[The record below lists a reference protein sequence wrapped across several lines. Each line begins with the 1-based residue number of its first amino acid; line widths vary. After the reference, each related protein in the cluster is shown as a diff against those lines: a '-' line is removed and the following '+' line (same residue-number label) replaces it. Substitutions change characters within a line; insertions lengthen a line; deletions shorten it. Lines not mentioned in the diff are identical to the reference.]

1 MDGQR
6 NAENGGQEIITLTL
20 MGKLGIDPKMV
31 IRATCKDYIDTLPAD
46 EAENYVNE
54 MESAVSNA
62 IQQKI
67 DEAET
72 WLTAAETSAQN
83 AIDAC
88 STLAVQAVCAD
99 PMAGV
104 ASAGVIASAKSGA
117 ATAKATVATGNAAI
131 SQVTRIVGGFMIP
144 LPAPVTAAAQLLA
157 TADTALSALPL

>member
-1 MDGQR
+1 
-6 NAENGGQEIITLTL
+6 

-46 EAENYVNE
+46 EADSYVEE
-54 MESAVSNA
+54 MNQSTGDS
-62 IQQKI
+62 IQQRI

-72 WLTAAETSAQN
+72 WLTAAETSGQN
-83 AIDAC
+83 AIDA
-88 STLAVQAVCAD
+88 SATLAVQAVCAD

-131 SQVTRIVGGFMIP
+131 QQVTRIVSGFMLP
-144 LPAPVTAAAQLLA
+144 LPAPVTAAAELLKA
-157 TADTALSALPL
+157 ADAALAAIPV

>member
-1 MDGQR
+1 
-6 NAENGGQEIITLTL
+6 

-31 IRATCKDYIDTLPAD
+31 IRATCKKYIDTLPTDQAQ
-46 EAENYVNE
+46 AYVEE
-54 MESAVSNA
+54 MRSAVGEA

-88 STLAVQAVCAD
+88 TTLAVQAVCAD

-117 ATAKATVATGNAAI
+117 ATAKATVATGNAAVQ
-131 SQVTRIVGGFMIP
+131 QVIRIVGGFMLP
-144 LPAPVTAAAQLLA
+144 LPAPVTAAAQLLNS
-157 TADTALSALPL
+157 ADKALSALPL

>member
-1 MDGQR
+1 
-6 NAENGGQEIITLTL
+6 

-31 IRATCKDYIDTLPAD
+31 IRATCKKYIDTLPTDQA
-46 EAENYVNE
+46 EAYVEE
-54 MESAVSNA
+54 MRSAVGEA

-88 STLAVQAVCAD
+88 TTLAAQAVCAD

-117 ATAKATVATGNAAI
+117 ATAKATVATGNAAVQ
-131 SQVTRIVGGFMIP
+131 QVIRIVGGFMLP
-144 LPAPVTAAAQLLA
+144 LPAPVTAAAQLLNS
-157 TADTALSALPL
+157 ADKALSALPL

>member
-1 MDGQR
+1 
-6 NAENGGQEIITLTL
+6 
-20 MGKLGIDPKMV
+20 MV
-31 IRATCKDYIDTLPAD
+31 IRATCKDYIATLPAE
-46 EAENYVNE
+46 EAYSYVE
-54 MESAVSNA
+54 DMTKSVGDS

-72 WLTAAETSAQN
+72 WLTAAETSGQN
-83 AIDAC
+83 AIEAC

-131 SQVTRIVGGFMIP
+131 QQVIRIVGGFMLP
-144 LPAPVTAAAQLLA
+144 LPTPVTAAAQLLA
-157 TADTALSALPL
+157 SADAALSALPL

>member
-1 MDGQR
+1 
-6 NAENGGQEIITLTL
+6 

-31 IRATCKDYIDTLPAD
+31 IRATCKKYIDTLPTDQA
-46 EAENYVNE
+46 EAYVEE
-54 MESAVSNA
+54 MRSAVGEA

-72 WLTAAETSAQN
+72 WLTAAEISAQN

-88 STLAVQAVCAD
+88 TTLAVQAVCAD

-117 ATAKATVATGNAAI
+117 ATAKATVATGNAAVQ
-131 SQVTRIVGGFMIP
+131 QVIRIVGGFMLP
-144 LPAPVTAAAQLLA
+144 LPAPVTAAAQLLNS
-157 TADTALSALPL
+157 ADKALSALPL

>member
-1 MDGQR
+1 
-6 NAENGGQEIITLTL
+6 

-31 IRATCKDYIDTLPAD
+31 IRATCKKYIDTLPTDQA
-46 EAENYVNE
+46 EAYVEE
-54 MESAVSNA
+54 MRSAVGEA

-88 STLAVQAVCAD
+88 TTLAVQAVCAD

-104 ASAGVIASAKSGA
+104 ASAGVIASAKPGA
-117 ATAKATVATGNAAI
+117 ATAKATVATGNAAVQ
-131 SQVTRIVGGFMIP
+131 QVIRIVGGFMLP
-144 LPAPVTAAAQLLA
+144 LPAPVTAAAQLLNS
-157 TADTALSALPL
+157 ADKALSALPL

>member
-1 MDGQR
+1 
-6 NAENGGQEIITLTL
+6 

-31 IRATCKDYIDTLPAD
+31 IRATCKKYIDTLPTDQA
-46 EAENYVNE
+46 EAYVEE
-54 MESAVSNA
+54 MRSAVGEA

-88 STLAVQAVCAD
+88 TTLAVQAVCAD

-117 ATAKATVATGNAAI
+117 ATAKAAVATGNAAVQ
-131 SQVTRIVGGFMIP
+131 QVIRIVGGFMLP
-144 LPAPVTAAAQLLA
+144 LPAPVTAAAQLLNS
-157 TADTALSALPL
+157 ADKALSALPL

>member
-1 MDGQR
+1 
-6 NAENGGQEIITLTL
+6 

-31 IRATCKDYIDTLPAD
+31 IRATCKKYIDTLPTDQA
-46 EAENYVNE
+46 EAYVEE
-54 MESAVSNA
+54 MQSSVGDA

-88 STLAVQAVCAD
+88 TTLAVQAVCAD

-117 ATAKATVATGNAAI
+117 ATAKATVATGNAAVQ
-131 SQVTRIVGGFMIP
+131 QVIRIVGGFMLP
-144 LPAPVTAAAQLLA
+144 LPAPVTAAAQLL
-157 TADTALSALPL
+157 TSADKALSALPL

>member
-1 MDGQR
+1 
-6 NAENGGQEIITLTL
+6 
-20 MGKLGIDPKMV
+20 MV
-31 IRATCKDYIDTLPAD
+31 IRATCKKYIDTLPTDQA
-46 EAENYVNE
+46 EAYVEE
-54 MESAVSNA
+54 MQSSVGDA

-88 STLAVQAVCAD
+88 TTLAVQAVCAD

-117 ATAKATVATGNAAI
+117 ATAKATVATGNAAVQ
-131 SQVTRIVGGFMIP
+131 QVIRIVGGFMLP

-157 TADTALSALPL
+157 SADKALSALPL

>member
-1 MDGQR
+1 
-6 NAENGGQEIITLTL
+6 
-20 MGKLGIDPKMV
+20 MV
-31 IRATCKDYIDTLPAD
+31 IRATCKDYIATLPAE
-46 EAENYVNE
+46 EADSYIKDMTKSVGD
-54 MESAVSNA
+54 S

-72 WLTAAETSAQN
+72 WLTAAETSGQN
-83 AIDAC
+83 AIEAC

-131 SQVTRIVGGFMIP
+131 QQVIRIVGGFMLP

-157 TADTALSALPL
+157 SADAALSALPL

>member
-1 MDGQR
+1 MR
-6 NAENGGQEIITLTL
+6 
-20 MGKLGIDPKMV
+20 KLGIDPKMV
-31 IRATCKDYIDTLPAD
+31 IRATCKKYIDTLPTDQA
-46 EAENYVNE
+46 EAYVEE
-54 MESAVSNA
+54 MQSSVGDA

-88 STLAVQAVCAD
+88 TTLAVQAVCAD

-117 ATAKATVATGNAAI
+117 ATAKATVATGNAAVQ
-131 SQVTRIVGGFMIP
+131 QVIRIVGGFMLP

-157 TADTALSALPL
+157 SADKALSALPL

>member
-1 MDGQR
+1 
-6 NAENGGQEIITLTL
+6 

-31 IRATCKDYIDTLPAD
+31 IRATCKKYIDTLPTDQA
-46 EAENYVNE
+46 EAYVEE
-54 MESAVSNA
+54 MWSAVGEA

-88 STLAVQAVCAD
+88 TTLAVQAVCAD

-117 ATAKATVATGNAAI
+117 ATAKATVATGNAAVQ
-131 SQVTRIVGGFMIP
+131 QVIRIVGGFMLP
-144 LPAPVTAAAQLLA
+144 LPAPVTAAAQLLNS
-157 TADTALSALPL
+157 ADKALSALPL

>member
-1 MDGQR
+1 
-6 NAENGGQEIITLTL
+6 
-20 MGKLGIDPKMV
+20 MV
-31 IRATCKDYIDTLPAD
+31 IRATCKDYIATLPAE
-46 EAENYVNE
+46 EADSYVKD
-54 MESAVSNA
+54 MTKSVGDS

-72 WLTAAETSAQN
+72 WLTAAETSGQN
-83 AIDAC
+83 AIEAC

-131 SQVTRIVGGFMIP
+131 QQVIRIVGGFRLP

-157 TADTALSALPL
+157 SADAALSALPL

>member
-1 MDGQR
+1 
-6 NAENGGQEIITLTL
+6 

-31 IRATCKDYIDTLPAD
+31 IRATCKKYIDTLPTDQA
-46 EAENYVNE
+46 EAYVEE
-54 MESAVSNA
+54 MQSSVGDA

-72 WLTAAETSAQN
+72 WLTAAEASAQN

-88 STLAVQAVCAD
+88 TTLAVQAVCAD

-117 ATAKATVATGNAAI
+117 ATAKATVATGNAAVQ
-131 SQVTRIVGGFMIP
+131 QVIRIVGGFMLP

-157 TADTALSALPL
+157 SADKALSALPL

>member
-1 MDGQR
+1 
-6 NAENGGQEIITLTL
+6 
-20 MGKLGIDPKMV
+20 MGKLGIDSKMV
-31 IRATCKDYIDTLPAD
+31 IRATCKKYIDTLPTDQA
-46 EAENYVNE
+46 EAYVEE
-54 MESAVSNA
+54 MRSAVGEA

-88 STLAVQAVCAD
+88 TTLAVQAVCAD

-117 ATAKATVATGNAAI
+117 ATAKATVATGNAAVQ
-131 SQVTRIVGGFMIP
+131 QVIRIVGGFMLL
-144 LPAPVTAAAQLLA
+144 LPAPVTAAAQLLNS
-157 TADTALSALPL
+157 ADKALSALPL

>member
-1 MDGQR
+1 
-6 NAENGGQEIITLTL
+6 

-31 IRATCKDYIDTLPAD
+31 IRATCKKYIDTLPTDQA
-46 EAENYVNE
+46 EAYVEE
-54 MESAVSNA
+54 MQSAVGEA

-88 STLAVQAVCAD
+88 TTLAVQAVCAD

-117 ATAKATVATGNAAI
+117 ATAKATVATGNAAVQ
-131 SQVTRIVGGFMIP
+131 QVIRIVGGFMLP
-144 LPAPVTAAAQLLA
+144 LPAPVTAAAQLLNS
-157 TADTALSALPL
+157 ADKALSALPL

>member
-1 MDGQR
+1 
-6 NAENGGQEIITLTL
+6 

-31 IRATCKDYIDTLPAD
+31 IRATCKKYIDTLPTDQA
-46 EAENYVNE
+46 EAYVEE
-54 MESAVSNA
+54 MRSAVGEA

-88 STLAVQAVCAD
+88 TTLAVQAVCAD

-117 ATAKATVATGNAAI
+117 ATAKATVATGNAAVQ
-131 SQVTRIVGGFMIP
+131 QVIRIVGGFMLP
-144 LPAPVTAAAQLLA
+144 LPAPVTVAAQLLNS
-157 TADTALSALPL
+157 ADKALSALPL

>member
-1 MDGQR
+1 
-6 NAENGGQEIITLTL
+6 

-54 MESAVSNA
+54 MESAVGDA

-88 STLAVQAVCAD
+88 STLVVQAVCAD

-117 ATAKATVATGNAAI
+117 ATATGNAAI

-157 TADTALSALPL
+157 QANAALSALPL

>member
-1 MDGQR
+1 
-6 NAENGGQEIITLTL
+6 

-31 IRATCKDYIDTLPAD
+31 IRATCKKYIDTLPTDQA
-46 EAENYVNE
+46 EAYAEE
-54 MESAVSNA
+54 MRSAVGEA

-88 STLAVQAVCAD
+88 TTLAVQAVCAD

-117 ATAKATVATGNAAI
+117 ATAKATVATGNAAVQ
-131 SQVTRIVGGFMIP
+131 QVIRIVGGFMLP
-144 LPAPVTAAAQLLA
+144 LPAPVTAAAQLLNS
-157 TADTALSALPL
+157 ADKALSALPL

>member
-1 MDGQR
+1 
-6 NAENGGQEIITLTL
+6 
-20 MGKLGIDPKMV
+20 MV
-31 IRATCKDYIDTLPAD
+31 IRATCKDYIATLPAE
-46 EAENYVNE
+46 EADSYVE
-54 MESAVSNA
+54 DMTKSVGDS

-72 WLTAAETSAQN
+72 WLTAAETSGQN
-83 AIDAC
+83 AIEAC

-131 SQVTRIVGGFMIP
+131 QQVIRIVGGFMLP
-144 LPAPVTAAAQLLA
+144 LPTPVTAAAQLLA
-157 TADTALSALPL
+157 SADAALSALPL

>member
-1 MDGQR
+1 
-6 NAENGGQEIITLTL
+6 
-20 MGKLGIDPKMV
+20 MV
-31 IRATCKDYIDTLPAD
+31 IRATCKKYIDTLPTDQA
-46 EAENYVNE
+46 EAYVEE
-54 MESAVSNA
+54 MRSAVGEA

-88 STLAVQAVCAD
+88 TTLAVQAVCAD

-117 ATAKATVATGNAAI
+117 ATAKATVATGNAAVQ
-131 SQVTRIVGGFMIP
+131 QVIRIVGGFMLP
-144 LPAPVTAAAQLLA
+144 LPAPVTAAAQLLNS
-157 TADTALSALPL
+157 ADKALSALPL

>member
-1 MDGQR
+1 
-6 NAENGGQEIITLTL
+6 
-20 MGKLGIDPKMV
+20 MGKLGIDSKMV
-31 IRATCKDYIDTLPAD
+31 IRATCKKYIDTLPTDQA
-46 EAENYVNE
+46 EAYVEE
-54 MESAVSNA
+54 MRSAVGEA

-88 STLAVQAVCAD
+88 TTLAVQAVCAD

-117 ATAKATVATGNAAI
+117 ATAKATVATGNAAVQ
-131 SQVTRIVGGFMIP
+131 QVIRIVGGFMLP
-144 LPAPVTAAAQLLA
+144 LPAPVTAAAQLLNS
-157 TADTALSALPL
+157 ADKALSALPL

>member
-1 MDGQR
+1 
-6 NAENGGQEIITLTL
+6 

-31 IRATCKDYIDTLPAD
+31 IRATCKKYIDTLPTDQA
-46 EAENYVNE
+46 EAYVEE
-54 MESAVSNA
+54 MRSAAGEA

-88 STLAVQAVCAD
+88 TTLAVQAVCAD

-117 ATAKATVATGNAAI
+117 ATAKATVATGNAAVQ
-131 SQVTRIVGGFMIP
+131 QVIRIVGGFMLP
-144 LPAPVTAAAQLLA
+144 LPAPVTAAAQLLNS
-157 TADTALSALPL
+157 ADKALSALPL

>member
-1 MDGQR
+1 
-6 NAENGGQEIITLTL
+6 
-20 MGKLGIDPKMV
+20 MV
-31 IRATCKDYIDTLPAD
+31 IRATCKDYIATLPAE
-46 EAENYVNE
+46 EADSYVKD
-54 MESAVSNA
+54 MTKSVGDS

-72 WLTAAETSAQN
+72 WLTAAETSGQN
-83 AIDAC
+83 AIEAC

-131 SQVTRIVGGFMIP
+131 QQVIRIVGGFMLP
-144 LPAPVTAAAQLLA
+144 LPAPVTAAAQVLA
-157 TADTALSALPL
+157 SADAALSALPL

>member
-1 MDGQR
+1 
-6 NAENGGQEIITLTL
+6 

-31 IRATCKDYIDTLPAD
+31 IRATCKKYIGTLPTDQA
-46 EAENYVNE
+46 EAYVEE
-54 MESAVSNA
+54 MQSSVGDA

-88 STLAVQAVCAD
+88 TTLAVQAVCAD

-117 ATAKATVATGNAAI
+117 ATAKATVATGNAAVQ
-131 SQVTRIVGGFMIP
+131 QVIRIVGGFMLP

-157 TADTALSALPL
+157 SADKALSALPL

>member
-1 MDGQR
+1 
-6 NAENGGQEIITLTL
+6 
-20 MGKLGIDPKMV
+20 MV
-31 IRATCKDYIDTLPAD
+31 IRATCKKYIDTLPTDQA
-46 EAENYVNE
+46 EAYVEE
-54 MESAVSNA
+54 MRSAVGEA

-88 STLAVQAVCAD
+88 TTLAVQAVCAD

-131 SQVTRIVGGFMIP
+131 QQVIRIVGGFMLP
-144 LPAPVTAAAQLLA
+144 LPAPVTAAAQLLNS
-157 TADTALSALPL
+157 ADKALSALPL

>member
-1 MDGQR
+1 
-6 NAENGGQEIITLTL
+6 

-54 MESAVSNA
+54 MESAVGDG

-88 STLAVQAVCAD
+88 STLVVQAVCAD

-157 TADTALSALPL
+157 QANAALSALPL

>member
-1 MDGQR
+1 
-6 NAENGGQEIITLTL
+6 
-20 MGKLGIDPKMV
+20 MGKLGIDPEMV
-31 IRATCKDYIDTLPAD
+31 IRATCKEYIDTLPTNQA
-46 EAENYVNE
+46 EAYVEE
-54 MESAVSNA
+54 MQSSVGDA

-88 STLAVQAVCAD
+88 TTLAVQAVCAD

-117 ATAKATVATGNAAI
+117 ATAKAPVATGNAAVQ
-131 SQVTRIVGGFMIP
+131 QVVRIVGGFNLS
-144 LPAPVTAAAQLLA
+144 LPDPVTAAAQLLA
-157 TADTALSALPL
+157 SADKALSALPL

>member
-1 MDGQR
+1 
-6 NAENGGQEIITLTL
+6 

-31 IRATCKDYIDTLPAD
+31 IRATSKKYIDTLPTDQA
-46 EAENYVNE
+46 EAYVEE
-54 MESAVSNA
+54 MQSSVGDA

-88 STLAVQAVCAD
+88 TTLAVQAVCAD

-117 ATAKATVATGNAAI
+117 ATAKATVATGNAAVQ
-131 SQVTRIVGGFMIP
+131 QVIRIVGGFMLP

-157 TADTALSALPL
+157 SADKALSALPL

>member
-1 MDGQR
+1 
-6 NAENGGQEIITLTL
+6 
-20 MGKLGIDPKMV
+20 MV
-31 IRATCKDYIDTLPAD
+31 IRATCKDYIATLPAE
-46 EAENYVNE
+46 EADSYVE
-54 MESAVSNA
+54 DMTKSVGDS

-72 WLTAAETSAQN
+72 WLTAAETSGQN
-83 AIDAC
+83 AIEAC

-131 SQVTRIVGGFMIP
+131 QQVIRIVGGFMLP

-157 TADTALSALPL
+157 SADVALSALPL

>member
-1 MDGQR
+1 
-6 NAENGGQEIITLTL
+6 

-31 IRATCKDYIDTLPAD
+31 IRATCKKYIDTLPTDQA
-46 EAENYVNE
+46 EAYVEE
-54 MESAVSNA
+54 MRSAVGEA

-88 STLAVQAVCAD
+88 TTLAVQAVCAD

-117 ATAKATVATGNAAI
+117 ATAKATVATGNAAVQ
-131 SQVTRIVGGFMIP
+131 QVIRIVGGFTLP
-144 LPAPVTAAAQLLA
+144 LPAPVTAAAQLLNS
-157 TADTALSALPL
+157 ADKALSALPL

>member
-1 MDGQR
+1 
-6 NAENGGQEIITLTL
+6 

-31 IRATCKDYIDTLPAD
+31 IRATCKKYIDTLPTDQA
-46 EAENYVNE
+46 EAYVEE
-54 MESAVSNA
+54 MRSAVGEA

-88 STLAVQAVCAD
+88 TTLAVQAVCAD

-117 ATAKATVATGNAAI
+117 ATAKATVATGNAAVQ
-131 SQVTRIVGGFMIP
+131 QVIRIVGGFMLP

-157 TADTALSALPL
+157 QANAALSALPL

>member
-1 MDGQR
+1 
-6 NAENGGQEIITLTL
+6 
-20 MGKLGIDPKMV
+20 MV
-31 IRATCKDYIDTLPAD
+31 IRATCKKYIDTLPTDQA
-46 EAENYVNE
+46 EAYVEE
-54 MESAVSNA
+54 MRSAVGDA

-88 STLAVQAVCAD
+88 TTLAVQAVCAD

-117 ATAKATVATGNAAI
+117 ATAKATVATGNAAVQ
-131 SQVTRIVGGFMIP
+131 QVIRIVGGFMLP
-144 LPAPVTAAAQLLA
+144 LPAPVTAAAQLLNS
-157 TADTALSALPL
+157 ADKALSALPL

>member
-1 MDGQR
+1 
-6 NAENGGQEIITLTL
+6 

-31 IRATCKDYIDTLPAD
+31 IRATCKKYIDTLPTDQA
-46 EAENYVNE
+46 EAYVEE
-54 MESAVSNA
+54 MRSAVGEA

-88 STLAVQAVCAD
+88 TTLAVQAVCAD

-117 ATAKATVATGNAAI
+117 ATAKATVATGNAAVQ
-131 SQVTRIVGGFMIP
+131 QVIRIVGGFMLP
-144 LPAPVTAAAQLLA
+144 LPAPVTAAAQLLNS
-157 TADTALSALPL
+157 ADKALSAPPL